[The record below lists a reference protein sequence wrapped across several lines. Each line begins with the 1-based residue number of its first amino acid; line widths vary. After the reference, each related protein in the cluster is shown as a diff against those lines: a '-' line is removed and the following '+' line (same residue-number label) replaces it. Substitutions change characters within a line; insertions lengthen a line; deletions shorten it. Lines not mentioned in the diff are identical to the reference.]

1 MLRAKVPREAA
12 CQPSLM
18 RRRLDLALLL
28 HRLLV
33 LHGYTQCRRAGGI
46 SENQLAQ
53 PRTFQQN
60 RPLADIHP
68 TALL

>member
-33 LHGYTQCRRAGGI
+33 LHGYTQCRRGWWNMRKSTRAIADFFNDKHNKSAI
-46 SENQLAQ
+46 S
-53 PRTFQQN
+53 
-60 RPLADIHP
+60 
-68 TALL
+68 

>member
-33 LHGYTQCRRAGGI
+33 LHGYTQCRRGWWNMRKINSRNRGLFQRTIADFSTESAI
-46 SENQLAQ
+46 S
-53 PRTFQQN
+53 
-60 RPLADIHP
+60 
-68 TALL
+68 